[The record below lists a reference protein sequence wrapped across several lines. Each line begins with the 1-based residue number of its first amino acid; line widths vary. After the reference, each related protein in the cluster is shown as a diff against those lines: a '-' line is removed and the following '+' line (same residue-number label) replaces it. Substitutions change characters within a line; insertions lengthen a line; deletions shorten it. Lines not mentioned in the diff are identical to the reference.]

1 MSLAHSSAHHNKTYK
16 LHLFKIKMQKI
27 KIDRNGYTI
36 SDKGDLV
43 LLPNKDKAG
52 PIFGI
57 CFQEKGSLILNYLTT
72 LRKNSPKFLRSG
84 RLRYPITED
93 LVADPAWVLLGQQ
106 NIVAALELPIW
117 RGIEHHVAWIGRLSH
132 HNYRASL
139 EELTI
144 KQTGYKSRVPNLAFA
159 RIRTPRSRPY
169 KHLA

>member
-1 MSLAHSSAHHNKTYK
+1 
-16 LHLFKIKMQKI
+16 MQKI

-57 CFQEKGSLILNYLTT
+57 CFQENGSLILNYLTT

-93 LVADPAWVLLGQQ
+93 LVANPAWVLLGRQ

-117 RGIEHHVAWIGRLSH
+117 RGIEHHVAWIGRLSPR
-132 HNYRASL
+132 NYQASL
-139 EELTI
+139 EDLMSR
-144 KQTGYKSRVPNLAFA
+144 QTYSQAPAIAFA
-159 RIRTPRSRPY
+159 RIKTPRSRPY
-169 KHLA
+169 KHLP